1 MDDVIKIIIGNG
13 GLSVN
18 SGVLFF
24 NVVNCTL
31 YNEGYI
37 QVISDTSSSVG
48 SVEHA
53 MLVAIAY
60 FANKNLK

>member
-18 SGVLFF
+18 SGVSFF

-37 QVISDTSSSVG
+37 QVISDTPSFVG

-53 MLVAIAY
+53 LLGAIAH